1 MTTFLSI
8 LAIAYLAASFCLAVA
23 RISKRWKYED
33 YMETVPMG
41 DTALHSPK
49 TPLFDLSTIV
59 FFPASLIILAWI
71 SAANLVNSR
80 LL

>member
-1 MTTFLSI
+1 MTTFLST

-41 DTALHSPK
+41 DTALHGPK
-49 TPLFDLSTIV
+49 TPLFDLFTVV
-59 FFPASLIILAWI
+59 FFPASLVIIAWMSI
-71 SAANLVNSR
+71 AKLVNSH
-80 LL
+80 L